1 MPEKLISKKKL
12 KRDLKGFLT
21 TIITRLPVN
30 PVATKII
37 RMKILSMDRQV
48 RKRMEMINQV
58 YNI

>member
-1 MPEKLISKKKL
+1 MLEKLISKKKL

-37 RMKILSMDRQV
+37 RMKIL
-48 RKRMEMINQV
+48 
-58 YNI
+58 